1 MSNSVYIHLEYEN
14 PTIKI
19 DENCKGDEI
28 VIPVLLGDDVA
39 IFATENQLEDLFNKI
54 DKKLHHKTYSDLED
68 KLFTLQDD
76 FDELLEQNIRLIEQA
91 VGE

>member
-19 DENCKGDEI
+19 DELCKGDEI
-28 VIPVLLGDDVA
+28 VIPVLLGDDVV

-54 DKKLHHKTYSDLED
+54 DKKLHKKTYSYLED
-68 KLFTLQDD
+68 EVLTLSDSLD
-76 FDELLEQNIRLIEQA
+76 VANEALTTLREIAR
-91 VGE
+91 GE